1 MPTINELLREHVT
14 LDIQC
19 LDRIYLNGYIPIL
32 QVPGQLVTFL
42 TKHRKQPVPS
52 PALLEQITKR
62 FKQAVETFA
71 QQNDIPLIHFESGDR
86 KDDIANERRERFTR
100 TEGVVFIGI
109 AQEKAW
115 AFKAQKQKT
124 PSKFVSFEWSRQST
138 YVNHYYFY
146 IQDAEWGPAFI
157 KVCTYAPY
165 PVRVCLN
172 GHEWVKQQLRKKGIA
187 FEPLDNGFRSCE
199 NPQGLQATCD
209 ELGAAQVQAFF
220 DKWLAQ
226 LPWPLTPA
234 DQQAGYTHRL
244 SIWQLEVSRTQV
256 FNQPARGREFFEQ
269 VIRENLDLGR
279 PDRVQLVFDRKI
291 IKTTPGLFR
300 TRVIQHGVQPSLY
313 IEYKRSGLKQYF
325 KENRALRTEMTFN
338 GPEDFGLRKDLTQL
352 AYLQQ
357 IGRDINQRLLDVQRL
372 SQDCALSQESVE
384 RIVQPTVTKDG
395 QRAPGLRF
403 GDPRVMAL
411 FLALTLFLHLPRG
424 LTAGELRQHMA
435 DLLGQEYTSAQMSYD
450 LRRLSA
456 KGIIWRLPHSYRYQ
470 VTTYGHKVALFF
482 SKLNAHVFQPGFAA
496 FETNDPMPQPLTKA
510 FEKVDREIERLVSN
524 AGLKRAAR
532 NLVTFVKDSPYEGA

>member
-1 MPTINELLREHVT
+1 MPTINELLRDHVT
-14 LDIQC
+14 LDVQC
-19 LDRIYLNGYIPIL
+19 LDRIYLNGYIPSL
-32 QVPGQLVTFL
+32 QMPGQLVTFL
-42 TKHRKQPVPS
+42 IKHRQQPIPS
-52 PALLEQITKR
+52 PALLERITKT
-62 FKQAVETFA
+62 FKEGVETFA
-71 QQNDIPLIHFESGDR
+71 QQNNIPLIHFASGDR
-86 KDDIANERRERFTR
+86 KDDIANERRKQFTR

-109 AQEKAW
+109 AQEKAQ

-124 PSKFVSFEWSRQST
+124 SSQFVSFDWSRQST

-146 IQDAEWGPAFI
+146 IQDADWGPTFL

-165 PVRVCLN
+165 PVKVCLN

-187 FEPLDNGFRSCE
+187 FEPLDHGFRSCE
-199 NPQGLQATCD
+199 NAAVLQATCD
-209 ELGAAQVQAFF
+209 ELGAEQVQAFF
-220 DKWLAQ
+220 DKWLAR

-234 DQQAGYTHRL
+234 DRQAGYTHRL
-244 SIWQLEVSRTQV
+244 SIWQWEVSRTQV
-256 FNQPARGREFFEQ
+256 FQQPARGREFFEQ
-269 VIRENLDLGR
+269 VIRAHLDLGR

-313 IEYKRSGLKQYF
+313 IESKRSGLKHYF

-338 GPEDFGLRKDLTQL
+338 GPEDFGLRKDLSQF

-424 LTAGELRQHMA
+424 LTAGELRQHLA
-435 DLLGQEYTSAQMSYD
+435 DLRGQDYTSARMSYD
-450 LRRLSA
+450 LRRLTA
-456 KGIIWRLPHSYRYQ
+456 KGILWRMPHSYRYQ

-482 SKLNAHVFQPGFAA
+482 SKLNAHVVQPGFAA
-496 FETNDPMPQPLTKA
+496 FETDDPIPQPLAKA
-510 FEKVDREIERLVSN
+510 FEKVDREIERLVSD
-524 AGLKRAAR
+524 AGLKRAA
-532 NLVTFVKDSPYEGA
+532 

>member
-1 MPTINELLREHVT
+1 MPTINELLRDHVT
-14 LDIQC
+14 LDVQC
-19 LDRIYLNGYIPIL
+19 LDRIFLNGYIATL

-52 PALLEQITKR
+52 PAILEHITQR
-62 FKQAVETFA
+62 FKHEVETFA
-71 QQNDIPLIHFESGDR
+71 EQNDVPLIHFASGDR
-86 KDDIANERRERFTR
+86 KDDLANERRARFTQ

-115 AFKAQKQKT
+115 AFKAHKQKT
-124 PSKFVSFEWSRQST
+124 SSQFVSFEWSRQST
-138 YVNHYYFY
+138 YVNYYYFY

-165 PVRVCLN
+165 PVKVCLN

-187 FEPLDNGFRSCE
+187 FEPLDNGFRDCE
-199 NPQGLQATCD
+199 NPQVLQATCD
-209 ELGAAQVQAFF
+209 ELGAAQGQAFF
-220 DKWLAQ
+220 DKWLAR
-226 LPWPLTPA
+226 LPWPLTTE
-234 DQQAGYTHRL
+234 DRQAGYVHRL

-300 TRVIQHGVQPSLY
+300 TRVIQRGVQPSLY

-325 KENRALRTEMTFN
+325 KENQALRTEMTFN
-338 GPEDFGLRKDLTQL
+338 GPEDFGLRKDLSQL

-424 LTAGELRQHMA
+424 LTAGELRQHLA
-435 DLLGQEYTSAQMSYD
+435 DLLGREYTSAQMSYD

-456 KGIIWRLPHSYRYQ
+456 KGIIWRIPHSYRYQ
-470 VTTYGHKVALFF
+470 VTTYGHKAALFF

-496 FETNDPMPQPLTKA
+496 FEPDHPIPQPLAKA
-510 FEKVDREIERLVSN
+510 FEKVDREIERLLSD
-524 AGLKRAAR
+524 AGLKRAA
-532 NLVTFVKDSPYEGA
+532 

>member
-1 MPTINELLREHVT
+1 MPTINELLRDHVT
-14 LDIQC
+14 LDVQC
-19 LDRIYLNGYIPIL
+19 LDRIYLNGYVPIL
-32 QVPGQLVTFL
+32 QMPGQLVTFL

-71 QQNDIPLIHFESGDR
+71 EQNEVPLIHFESGDR

-124 PSKFVSFEWSRQST
+124 SSRFVSFDWSRQST

-146 IQDAEWGPAFI
+146 LQDADWGPAFI

-165 PVRVCLN
+165 PVKVCLN
-172 GHEWVKQQLRKKGIA
+172 GHEWVKQQLRKQGIA

-199 NPQGLQATCD
+199 NPQVLQTTCD
-209 ELGAAQVQAFF
+209 ELGAEQVQAFF
-220 DKWLAQ
+220 DKWLAV
-226 LPWPLTPA
+226 LPWPLTT
-234 DQQAGYTHRL
+234 DDRRAGYRPRL

-256 FNQPARGREFFEQ
+256 FQQPARGREFFEQ
-269 VIRENLDLGR
+269 VIRDNLDLGR

-338 GPEDFGLRKDLTQL
+338 GPGDFGLRKDLSQL

-384 RIVQPTVTKDG
+384 RIVQPTVKEDG

-411 FLALTLFLHLPRG
+411 FLALTLFLHLPHG
-424 LTAGELRQHMA
+424 FTAGELRQHMA
-435 DLLGQEYTSAQMSYD
+435 DLLGRDYTSAQMSYD
-450 LRRLSA
+450 LRRVGA
-456 KGIIWRLPHSYRYQ
+456 KGIIWRIPHSYRYQ
-470 VTTYGHKVALFF
+470 VTTYGHKAALFF

-496 FETNDPMPQPLTKA
+496 FEADDPIPQPLTKA
-510 FEKVDREIERLVSN
+510 FEKVDREIERLVSD
-524 AGLKRAAR
+524 AGLKRAA
-532 NLVTFVKDSPYEGA
+532 